1 MNAILTDVLTLE
13 EVAKYL
19 RLPKETIERQAIQGK
34 IPCRRIEESWR
45 FLKKAIDHWLQSHD
59 SRDIFLYQA
68 GSLADD
74 ENLAELRASIYAQRG
89 RSEIEAEGFN
99 AYP

>member
-1 MNAILTDVLTLE
+1 MSSILQDVLTLD

-34 IPCRRIEESWR
+34 IPGRRIEESWR
-45 FLKKAIDHWLQSHD
+45 FLKKAIDHWLESHD

-68 GSLADD
+68 GALADD
-74 ENLAELRASIYAQRG
+74 DTLAELRASIYAERG
-89 RSEIEAEGFN
+89 RPEIETEERA
-99 AYP
+99 